1 MGLVTVGISHKTAPV
16 ALRER
21 LSIPAAE
28 LGNVLQRLL
37 KTNDIQE
44 AVVLSTCNR
53 LEVYARPTSERAP
66 AVQSLKQFFRN
77 VYGGLELNESLYH
90 REAEEAVAHLFRV
103 ASGLDSL
110 VVGETEILGQVKSA
124 YLFSQSQGATGK
136 ITNVLFQRALFVG
149 KHIRTKTRLSEGS
162 SSVGSVAVQLA
173 EKIFGSLQD
182 RRVVLL
188 GAGEMAEVTARHL
201 MSQKI
206 GSLTI
211 LNRTLEKAQALAAQL
226 GGEAGP
232 LEQLSTELLSADIVI
247 CSVSSEKPLIT
258 RQELESCM
266 KARMGRSLY
275 FVDIAV
281 PRNVDPSAHGL
292 DNVYVYNMDDL
303 QALVEKNL
311 DRRRQ
316 EVDQA
321 EALVATLSREFYQW
335 VRATLDGK
343 NTALKH
349 TP

>member
-1 MGLVTVGISHKTAPV
+1 MGLVAVGISHKTAPV

-28 LGNVLQRLL
+28 LGNALQRLV
-37 KTNDIQE
+37 KAQEIQE
-44 AVVLSTCNR
+44 AVILSTCNR
-53 LEVYARPTSERAP
+53 LEVYARPASDRAA
-66 AVQSLKQFFRN
+66 AVRSLRTFFQN
-77 VYGGLELNESLYH
+77 VYDGLELAESLYQ
-90 REAEEAVAHLFRV
+90 REAEDAVAHLFRV
-103 ASGLDSL
+103 SAGLDSL
-110 VVGETEILGQVKSA
+110 VVGETEILGQVKAA

-182 RRVVLL
+182 HRVLLL

-206 GSLTI
+206 GSLMI

-226 GGEAGP
+226 GGEAAS
-232 LEQLSTELLSADIVI
+232 LDQLSSELLSADIVI
-247 CSVSSEKPLIT
+247 CSIASDKPLIT
-258 RQELESCM
+258 RDEIEACM
-266 KARMGRSLY
+266 KARKGRSLY
-275 FVDIAV
+275 LIDIAV
-281 PRNVDPSAHGL
+281 PRNVDPAANGI

-321 EALVATLSREFYQW
+321 EALVSTLSREFYDW
-335 VRATLDGK
+335 VRATLEGK
-343 NTALKH
+343 TTALKH

>member
-1 MGLVTVGISHKTAPV
+1 MGLVAVGISHKTAPV

-21 LSIPAAE
+21 LAIPASE
-28 LGNVLQRLL
+28 LGTVLQTLV
-37 KTNDIQE
+37 KNEAVQE

-53 LEVYARPTSERAP
+53 LEVYARPSSDRETAIRHLRE
-66 AVQSLKQFFRN
+66 FFHA
-77 VYGGLELNESLYH
+77 VYGGHELSQCLYH
-90 REAEEAVAHLFRV
+90 KEAEAAVAHLFRV

-110 VVGETEILGQVKSA
+110 VVGETEILGQVKTA
-124 YLFSQSQGATGK
+124 YQFSQSQGATGK

-149 KHIRTKTRLSEGS
+149 KHIRTKTQLSEGA

-173 EKIFGSLQD
+173 EKIFGSLEE
-182 RRVVLL
+182 RNVLVL
-188 GAGEMAEVTARHL
+188 GAGEMAEITARHL

-211 LNRTLEKAQALAAQL
+211 LNRTVEKARALAAQL
-226 GGEAGP
+226 GGTAGP
-232 LEQLSTELLSADIVI
+232 LDALSQELLRTDIVI
-247 CSVSSEKPLIT
+247 CSTASEKPLIAHD
-258 RQELESCM
+258 ELAACM
-266 KARMGRSLY
+266 KSRMGRSLY

-281 PRNVDPSAHGL
+281 PRNIDPAAHAL

-303 QALVEKNL
+303 QALVEKNM

-321 EALVATLSREFYQW
+321 ELLVTTMSQEFYAW
-335 VRATLDGK
+335 IRATLEGK
-343 NTALKH
+343 TSALKH

>member
-1 MGLVTVGISHKTAPV
+1 MGLVAVGISHKTAPV

-21 LSIPAAE
+21 LAIPPSE

-37 KTNDIQE
+37 ETKELQE

-53 LEVYARPTSERAP
+53 LEVYARPTSDRVSAINNL
-66 AVQSLKQFFRN
+66 QHFFQGA
-77 VYGGLELNESLYH
+77 YGDVPLSDSLYH
-90 REAEEAVAHLFRV
+90 REAEAAVAHLFRV
-103 ASGLDSL
+103 AAGLDSL
-110 VVGETEILGQVKSA
+110 VVGETEILGQVKAA
-124 YLFSQSQGATGK
+124 YLFSQAQGTTGK

-182 RRVVLL
+182 RQVLL
-188 GAGEMAEVTARHL
+188 VGAGEMAEVTARHL

-211 LNRTLEKAQALAAQL
+211 LNRTPEKAEVLAAQL
-226 GGEAGP
+226 GGTAGP
-232 LEQLSTELLSADIVI
+232 LERLPEELLKADIVI
-247 CSVSSEKPLIT
+247 CSTAAEKPIIT
-258 RQELESCM
+258 RDELEVCM
-266 KARMGRSLY
+266 KSRMGRSLY

-321 EALVATLSREFYQW
+321 EALVTALSKEFYEW

-343 NTALKH
+343 TSTLKH
-349 TP
+349 TS